1 MKLEQYLNS
10 EFPIE
15 VTFSGIVTVF
25 KLEQFK
31 TSRVETYSEIM
42 IIGLAFTDGRLK
54 YWPIL
59 YTITSDYQKMLH
71 RFTKLFLV
79 KFDFFFEFTF

>member
-42 IIGLAFTDGRLK
+42 ILGLVFTDGRLK
-54 YWPIL
+54 YSIVYSDLHQIYDQFIL
-59 YTITSDYQKMLH
+59 SQI
-71 RFTKLFLV
+71 
-79 KFDFFFEFTF
+79 